1 MRAAVARRLPVA
13 LPLRTITGPLDWPP
27 GLSIAALHG
36 LGIHNLQRGPML
48 LGLKDRRRLE
58 HYTVQHVQYLVLV
71 DTPVLAILGPSDR
84 DIPCS

>member
-1 MRAAVARRLPVA
+1 
-13 LPLRTITGPLDWPP
+13 
-27 GLSIAALHG
+27 
-36 LGIHNLQRGPML
+36 ML